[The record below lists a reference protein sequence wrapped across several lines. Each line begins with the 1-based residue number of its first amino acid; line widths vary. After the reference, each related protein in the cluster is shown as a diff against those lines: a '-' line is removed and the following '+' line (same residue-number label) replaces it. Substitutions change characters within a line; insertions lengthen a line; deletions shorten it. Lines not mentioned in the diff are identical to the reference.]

1 MIKSFIEFINE
12 SMDQKSQFIKDLSQ
26 TLIEKLR
33 TSYLDESTQYTIFSG
48 MEFTEPF
55 MFDLILN
62 VRADGSPD
70 LEQDSHFNGLP
81 WEKINFDRLGYCID
95 ANTKMS
101 KSKLK
106 VPKITFHIIL
116 NPKEEPILYSKL
128 YYRLL
133 DILTHE
139 TNHLDQLG
147 LNRNPFNSHV
157 SDKMKRHNAKK
168 SYKYFLLGDEIESMV
183 EGMYASS
190 QAQNIPL
197 DQVFDNYLIPF
208 IQSGYISQD
217 EYSHVMKVWVTQAL
231 EQYPDATFSNKVDHI
246 VNSI

>member
-12 SMDQKSQFIKDLSQ
+12 NMDQKSQFIKDLSQ
-26 TLIEKLR
+26 VLIEKLR
-33 TSYLDESTQYTIFSG
+33 TSTLDESTNYTIFSG
-48 MEFTEPF
+48 MEFVDPF
-55 MFDLILN
+55 TFDLILN
-62 VRADGSPD
+62 VRRDNSPD
-70 LEQDSHFNGLP
+70 LEEDSHFNGLP
-81 WEKINFDRLGYCID
+81 WEKINFDNLGYCID

-101 KSKLK
+101 KSKVK
-106 VPKITFHIIL
+106 VPKIILHIIL
-116 NPKEEPILYSKL
+116 NPKDEPILYSKL
-128 YYRLL
+128 YYRLI

-147 LNRNPFNSHV
+147 INRNPFNSHV
-157 SDKMKRHNAKK
+157 SDKIERNAAKK

-197 DQVFDNYLIPF
+197 DQVFDGYLIPF
-208 IQSGYISQD
+208 IKSSYITQD
-217 EYSHVMKVWVTQAL
+217 EYNQVMKTWITKAL
-231 EQYPDATFSNKVDHI
+231 ELYPDAMFSAKVYHI

>member
-1 MIKSFIEFINE
+1 MLKSFSEFINE
-12 SMDQKSQFIKDLSQ
+12 NMDQKSQFIKEITQ
-26 TLIEKLR
+26 ILIEKLR
-33 TSYLDESTQYTIFSG
+33 TSNLEESTEYSIFSG
-48 MEFTEPF
+48 MEFKEPF

-62 VRADGSPD
+62 VRKDTSPN
-70 LEQDSHFNGLP
+70 LEEDSHFNSLP
-81 WEKINFDRLGYCID
+81 WEKINFDRLGYSID
-95 ANTKMS
+95 ANTRMN
-101 KSKLK
+101 KSKIK
-106 VPKITFHIIL
+106 IPKITFHIIL

-128 YYRLL
+128 YYRLI

-147 LNRNPFNSHV
+147 INRTPFNTHV
-157 SDKMKRHNAKK
+157 SDKMERTNAKK

-190 QAQNIPL
+190 KVQNIPL

-208 IQSGYISQD
+208 IQTRYISKD
-217 EYSHVMKVWVTQAL
+217 EYRQVMKAWVTQAL
-231 EQYPDATFSNKVDHI
+231 NLYPDATFSSKVDHI

>member
-26 TLIEKLR
+26 ILIEKLR
-33 TSYLDESTQYTIFSG
+33 TSSLEDSTEYTVFSG
-48 MEFTEPF
+48 MEFLEPF
-55 MFDLILN
+55 TFDLILN
-62 VRADGSPD
+62 VRRDNSPS
-70 LEQDSHFNGLP
+70 LKEDSHFNGLP
-81 WEKINFDRLGYCID
+81 WEKINFDHLGYCID

-101 KSKLK
+101 RSKSKI
-106 VPKITFHIIL
+106 PKIVLHIIL
-116 NPKEEPILYSKL
+116 NPKDEPILYSKM
-128 YYRLL
+128 YYRLI

-147 LNRNPFNSHV
+147 INRNPFNSHV
-157 SDKMKRHNAKK
+157 SDKMERNSAKK
-168 SYKYFLLGDEIESMV
+168 SYKYFLLGDEIESMI

-197 DQVFDNYLIPF
+197 DQVFDSYLVPF
-208 IQSGYISQD
+208 IQSGYINKD
-217 EYSHVMKVWVTQAL
+217 EYAHVMEVWVTRSL
-231 EQYPDATFSNKVDHI
+231 ELYPEATFSSKVDHI

>member
-12 SMDQKSQFIKDLSQ
+12 SIDQKSQFIKDLSQ
-26 TLIEKLR
+26 TLIKKLR
-33 TSYLDESTQYTIFSG
+33 TSYLQENTEYTIFSG
-48 MEFTEPF
+48 MEFTNPF
-55 MFDLILN
+55 TFDLILN
-62 VRADGSPD
+62 ARSDNSPS
-70 LEQDSHFNGLP
+70 LEDDSHFNGLP

-101 KSKLK
+101 RSKSKI
-106 VPKITFHIIL
+106 PKIILHIIL
-116 NPKEEPILYSKL
+116 NPKEEPLLYSKL
-128 YYRLL
+128 YYRLI

-147 LNRNPFNSHV
+147 LNRTPFNSHV
-157 SDKMKRHNAKK
+157 SDKTERNTAKK
-168 SYKYFLLGDEIESMV
+168 TYKYFLLGDEIESMI

-208 IQSGYISQD
+208 IESGYISKD
-217 EYSHVMKVWVTQAL
+217 EYTHVIEVWVTRSVEL
-231 EQYPDATFSNKVDHI
+231 YPQATFSNKVDHI

>member
-33 TSYLDESTQYTIFSG
+33 TSSLEESTQYTIFSG
-48 MEFTEPF
+48 MEFVEPF
-55 MFDLILN
+55 TFDLILN
-62 VRADGSPD
+62 VRRDNSPI
-70 LEQDSHFNGLP
+70 LEEDNHFNGLP
-81 WEKINFDRLGYCID
+81 WEKINFDHLGYCID

-101 KSKLK
+101 KSKSK
-106 VPKITFHIIL
+106 IPKIVLHIIL
-116 NPKEEPILYSKL
+116 NPKAEPILYSKM
-128 YYRLL
+128 YYRLI

-147 LNRNPFNSHV
+147 INRTPFNSHV
-157 SDKMKRHNAKK
+157 SDKMERNNAKK

-183 EGMYASS
+183 EGMYARS

-197 DQVFDNYLIPF
+197 DQVFDSYLIPF
-208 IQSGYISQD
+208 IQSGYINIA
-217 EYSHVMKVWVTQAL
+217 EYLHVMEAWVTQAL
-231 EQYPDATFSNKVDHI
+231 EQYPDATFSTKVDHI
-246 VNSI
+246 VTSI

>member
-12 SMDQKSQFIKDLSQ
+12 NMDQKSQFIKDLSQ
-26 TLIEKLR
+26 ILIEKLR
-33 TSYLDESTQYTIFSG
+33 TSSFEEGKEYSIFSG
-48 MEFTEPF
+48 MEFVEPF
-55 MFDLILN
+55 TFDLILN
-62 VRADGSPD
+62 VRRDSSPNF
-70 LEQDSHFNGLP
+70 EQDPHFSGLP
-81 WEKINFDRLGYCID
+81 WEKINFDNLGYSID

-106 VPKITFHIIL
+106 VPKIVMHIIL
-116 NPKEEPILYSKL
+116 NPKDEPILYSKL

-147 LNRNPFNSHV
+147 LNRTPFNSHV
-157 SDKMKRHNAKK
+157 SSKMERNNAKK
-168 SYKYFLLGDEIESMV
+168 SYKYFLLRDEIESMI
-183 EGMYASS
+183 EGMYTSS

-197 DQVFDNYLIPF
+197 DQVFDNYLLPL
-208 IQSGYISQD
+208 IQSGYMSQS
-217 EYSHVMKVWVTQAL
+217 EYDRVIEVWVTRSL
-231 EQYPDATFSNKVDHI
+231 ELYPDATFSTKVDHI